1 MDAREQ
7 LLQAAIK
14 VYSTSGVRGA
24 TTKRIAQE
32 AQVNEVTLFRHF
44 GSKEALLQEALA
56 RSAQA
61 LFESGLPAAP
71 RDPANELLTLAR
83 NHYKALWE
91 HRELIRVAMG
101 EFGEH
106 PESTHVACEASAR
119 FDRELKSYLAQ
130 LKVQGLASGDWD
142 PDAAAAMLLGTLF
155 SDVMGRDC
163 MPQCYSLD
171 QDAAVTEY
179 LSLFLRAIGVETAA
193 HVRATPS
200 RSPEP
205 GVHSPI
211 PGVRRVR

>member
-1 MDAREQ
+1 
-7 LLQAAIK
+7 
-14 VYSTSGVRGA
+14 
-24 TTKRIAQE
+24 
-32 AQVNEVTLFRHF
+32 
-44 GSKEALLQEALA
+44 
-56 RSAQA
+56 
-61 LFESGLPAAP
+61 
-71 RDPANELLTLAR
+71 
-83 NHYKALWE
+83 
-91 HRELIRVAMG
+91 
-101 EFGEH
+101 
-106 PESTHVACEASAR
+106 
-119 FDRELKSYLAQ
+119 
-130 LKVQGLASGDWD
+130 
-142 PDAAAAMLLGTLF
+142 MLLGTLF

>member
-61 LFESGLPAAP
+61 LLELGLPATP
-71 RDPANELLTLAR
+71 RDPAIELLALAR
-83 NHYKALWE
+83 NHYKALSE

-101 EFGEH
+101 EFG
-106 PESTHVACEASAR
+106 S
-119 FDRELKSYLAQ
+119 
-130 LKVQGLASGDWD
+130 
-142 PDAAAAMLLGTLF
+142 
-155 SDVMGRDC
+155 
-163 MPQCYSLD
+163 
-171 QDAAVTEY
+171 
-179 LSLFLRAIGVETAA
+179 
-193 HVRATPS
+193 TPS
-200 RSPEP
+200 PRTSRA
-205 GVHSPI
+205 
-211 PGVRRVR
+211 RRPRVSTAS

>member
-14 VYSTSGVRGA
+14 IYSTSGVRGA

-32 AQVNEVTLFRHF
+32 AGVNEVTLFRQF

-56 RSAQA
+56 LRARA
-61 LFESGLPAAP
+61 LFESGLPAEPA
-71 RDPANELLTLAR
+71 DPETELRTFAR
-83 NHYKALWE
+83 NHYSALWE

-101 EFGEH
+101 EFADH

-130 LKVQGLASGDWD
+130 LKAMGLASGEWE
-142 PDAAAAMLLGTLF
+142 PDAAASMLLGTLF

-163 MPQCYSLD
+163 MPQCYAFS
-171 QDAAVTEY
+171 QDAAVGHY
-179 LSLFLRAIGVETAA
+179 LSLFLRAIGVETGAR
-193 HVRATPS
+193 VRAARS
-200 RSPEP
+200 RS
-205 GVHSPI
+205 
-211 PGVRRVR
+211 

>member
-7 LLQAAIK
+7 LLQAALK

-32 AQVNEVTLFRHF
+32 AGVNEVTLFRQF

-56 RSAQA
+56 RSARA
-61 LFESGLPAAP
+61 LFESGLPPEP
-71 RDPANELLTLAR
+71 RDPATELLALAR
-83 NHYKALWE
+83 NHYQALWA

-119 FDRELKSYLAQ
+119 FDRDLKSYLAR
-130 LKVQGLASGDWD
+130 LKVQGLASGDWE

-171 QDAAVTEY
+171 ADAALVEY
-179 LSLFLRAIGVETAA
+179 LSLFLRAIGVETVAP
-193 HVRATPS
+193 VRAN
-200 RSPEP
+200 RS
-205 GVHSPI
+205 HY
-211 PGVRRVR
+211 